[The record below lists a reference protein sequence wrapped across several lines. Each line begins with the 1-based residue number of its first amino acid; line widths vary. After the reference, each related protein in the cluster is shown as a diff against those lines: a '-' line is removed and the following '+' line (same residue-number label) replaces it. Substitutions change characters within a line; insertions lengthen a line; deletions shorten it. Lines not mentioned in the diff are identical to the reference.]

1 MTGRKVIPLSDG
13 TGNSSGKNERTNIWR
28 IYQTIDTSGG
38 DQVVFYDDGVGTEGF
53 KLLRYLGGAFG
64 YGMARNARQLYESLC
79 RHYRD
84 RDDKVLLFGFSR
96 GAFTI
101 RVVSALI
108 QHCGI
113 IDRNSGKTIRIW
125 SWSRM
130 RPVDVSLNSDEG
142 LKAGVRLAY
151 RYMRR
156 RGHNPPVQAL
166 VRMIHDFFA
175 YKVLGLTPFRGF
187 RTRFSVSPRPR
198 IAFLGVFE
206 TVSAYGL
213 PIDEMAI
220 AIDRWVMRL
229 LFPDMILSRKVDH
242 ACQAFAMDEAR
253 HSFHQMLWTEEFW
266 NKYTDEWQKDPRP
279 HQVWFAGMH
288 ADVGGGY
295 GDDRLSYIPLQ
306 WMLGH
311 ASRSAGLRLRE
322 ELFEEFY
329 ENTGVAGVM
338 HDSRRGLAS
347 FYRYKPRTWER
358 LHCQDMDGNGNPE
371 VKVERFLV
379 DQSIFDRIKA
389 SGADSAPVGIP
400 EDYDGV
406 TWARQPGG
414 TLVETVQSAA
424 QAGLESPG
432 QRSTRASLQDA
443 ALDLIFWRQLLYYL
457 MLAIAL
463 TLVIV
468 PLLWLPNPS
477 LISSGLPSQIVG
489 IIAAVL
495 EYTPVPKAS
504 QIGLF
509 WKQHAPSFLLLA
521 GTFVLAWGIS
531 AGLGKRIQSIA
542 HGAWRHL
549 VDPAHIAKAPP
560 VNSWIRFWR
569 SRNAGIHRVWAK
581 RALPLITVLVLFV
594 VLPLM
599 PVWRWYLC
607 GLSAAK
613 ASVQSPM
620 PMGRFFSRLRRAR
633 RSHSIPG
640 CRACIPASN

>member
-1 MTGRKVIPLSDG
+1 
-13 TGNSSGKNERTNIWR
+13 
-28 IYQTIDTSGG
+28 
-38 DQVVFYDDGVGTEGF
+38 
-53 KLLRYLGGAFG
+53 
-64 YGMARNARQLYESLC
+64 
-79 RHYRD
+79 
-84 RDDKVLLFGFSR
+84 
-96 GAFTI
+96 
-101 RVVSALI
+101 
-108 QHCGI
+108 
-113 IDRNSGKTIRIW
+113 
-125 SWSRM
+125 
-130 RPVDVSLNSDEG
+130 
-142 LKAGVRLAY
+142 
-151 RYMRR
+151 
-156 RGHNPPVQAL
+156 
-166 VRMIHDFFA
+166 
-175 YKVLGLTPFRGF
+175 
-187 RTRFSVSPRPR
+187 
-198 IAFLGVFE
+198 
-206 TVSAYGL
+206 
-213 PIDEMAI
+213 
-220 AIDRWVMRL
+220 
-229 LFPDMILSRKVDH
+229 
-242 ACQAFAMDEAR
+242 
-253 HSFHQMLWTEEFW
+253 
-266 NKYTDEWQKDPRP
+266 
-279 HQVWFAGMH
+279 MH

-311 ASRSAGLRLRE
+311 ASRSAGLRLRV

-371 VKVERFLV
+371 VKVERFLI

-389 SGADSAPVGIP
+389 SGADYAPVGIP
-400 EDYDGV
+400 EDYDVV

-463 TLVIV
+463 TLMIV

-542 HGAWRHL
+542 QGAWRHL

-569 SRNAGIHRVWAK
+569 SRNAGIHRVWTK

-599 PVWRWYLC
+599 PVWRWYLFRPLGGESVC
-607 GLSAAK
+607 TVAHANGPVLQPVAPGAKIAFDTRMPCLNTGIELKQGRIYSLKVEVNSPWKDLNYNASPAGLVWITGSFSDWFASLGPRLKMRSLSFMRRYWTEDWFALMGSIGRSREYAFRIEARPVQGSGRQVWTYRFQAWRSGRLYLFVNDAIRPSRPAKDKIKGKSAAERS
-613 ASVQSPM
+613 AAILDEV
-620 PMGRFFSRLRRAR
+620 AR
-633 RSHSIPG
+633 YY
-640 CRACIPASN
+640 SNNSGTATITVEESAEL